1 MNESKNHSS
10 QRYRMNHRIQAYSE
24 ISEVIQLY
32 EIVIIQLDMNELITY
47 IVSVLQEA
55 PKCSLKAVELAND
68 IRDHFGTVVNEL
80 NDYSIECFIVYP

>member
-1 MNESKNHSS
+1 
-10 QRYRMNHRIQAYSE
+10 
-24 ISEVIQLY
+24 
-32 EIVIIQLDMNELITY
+32 MNELITY

-80 NDYSIECFIVYP
+80 NDYSIECFIVYPWNIFWSFKYVREISSLFLGMCFFFDSILIGVGFTYS

>member
-1 MNESKNHSS
+1 
-10 QRYRMNHRIQAYSE
+10 
-24 ISEVIQLY
+24 
-32 EIVIIQLDMNELITY
+32 MNELITY

-68 IRDHFGTVVNEL
+68 IRDHVGTVVNEL